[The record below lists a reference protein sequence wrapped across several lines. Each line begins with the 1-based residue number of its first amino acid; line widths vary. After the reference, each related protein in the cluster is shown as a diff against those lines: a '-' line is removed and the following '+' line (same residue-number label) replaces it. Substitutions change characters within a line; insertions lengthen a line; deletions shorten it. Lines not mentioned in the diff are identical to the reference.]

1 MGRPTAPKPNTV
13 ICCAIACS
21 FSLVERRWT
30 RCRLTKIAE
39 ERAPAIREPMS
50 VDPDWAL
57 YRTLLA
63 VLDEGSLSGAARRL
77 AITQPT
83 VARHVDAL
91 EATLG
96 ADLFVRSQRG
106 LEPTDLARTLRP
118 HAEVMATAAATL
130 LRTASGVPGAVEGTV
145 RISASEVVGVE
156 HMPPILARLRRQH
169 PALVIELALTDRVD
183 DLLGRAVDIA
193 VRMTEPTQGAL
204 LARRLPPVEL
214 GFHAHVDYLDRV
226 GTPTALADLSGHDL
240 IGYDAETPALRAMA
254 TRLAPLDRQGFA
266 LRTDSNVA
274 QFAAIRAGFGIG
286 ICQVSVAGR
295 DSALIRV
302 LPEITLPLPLWV
314 VMHEDLRT
322 SARYRVVFD
331 ALVAGLSHLAGPSG

>member
-1 MGRPTAPKPNTV
+1 
-13 ICCAIACS
+13 
-21 FSLVERRWT
+21 
-30 RCRLTKIAE
+30 
-39 ERAPAIREPMS
+39 MS
-50 VDPDWAL
+50 IDPDWSL

-91 EATLG
+91 EAALG
-96 ADLFVRSQRG
+96 AYLFVRSQRG

-130 LRTASGVPGAVEGTV
+130 LRTASGAPGAVEGTV

-156 HMPPILARLRRQH
+156 QMPPILGRLRRAH

-214 GFHAHVDYLDRV
+214 GFHAHADYIERV
-226 GTPTALADLSGHDL
+226 GAPATLADLARYDV

-254 TRLAPLDRQGFA
+254 TRLLPLDRQGFA
-266 LRTDSNVA
+266 LRTDSNLA
-274 QFAAIRAGFGIG
+274 QLAAIRAGFGIG
-286 ICQVSVAGR
+286 ICQVAVARR
-295 DSALIRV
+295 DPALVRV
-302 LPEITLPLPLWV
+302 LPDITQPLPLWI
-314 VMHEDLRT
+314 VMHEDLKT

-331 ALVAGLSHLAGPSG
+331 ALADGLLRLD